1 MEMGSETQ
9 TIPTARPRRKSRRG
23 QRGSI
28 IRRGDGWTVVFR
40 TAEGKQKWQGGFRT
54 KEDAQDALGVTLKA
68 VRDNRYVETK
78 HIEFLAFCDD
88 WMARSKSKL
97 KPKTWLSYKSAL
109 KIHILPRFGDWQL
122 NEISRAAVKSFF
134 DDLLG
139 RVDLSRKF
147 VRNVLVL
154 LHRIFEEAIDAEA
167 IATNPAHRIKLPNP
181 DSEHVDQ
188 GDLNL
193 PGVPKPD
200 QVVRVFAKLPPVY
213 QVLVWAGAVTGLR
226 RGELLGL
233 FWNDIDFLRCT
244 VQVRRSLQRISKA
257 LLSEGQFRGVERIEN
272 TGLALLGLKSKRA
285 RRTVE
290 MPARLARLLVE
301 LRQKQIAGD
310 SKFVFQDELGRPLDP
325 DFVYSVLHTA
335 QDAAEVERFGLHGLR
350 HLYCSLL
357 VNSGAQVKDAQQRL
371 GHASA
376 MTTLDI
382 YAHAISEDG
391 RKFSDAVEGAFSS
404 VSNLL
409 AEGNSEPTTV
419 EMLN

>member
-1 MEMGSETQ
+1 MENETTQ
-9 TIPTARPRRKSRRG
+9 VMPTKRRQRISRRG

-28 IRRGDGWTVVFR
+28 IRRGDGWTIVFR
-40 TAEGKQKWQGGFRT
+40 TPEGKQKWQGGFRT

-68 VRDNRYVETK
+68 VRDNRYVESK
-78 HIEFLAFCDD
+78 HVEFRKFCDD
-88 WMARSKSKL
+88 WMARSQSRL

-109 KIHILPRFGDWQL
+109 KNHILPRFGEWQL

-139 RVDLSRKF
+139 DAELSRKF

-154 LHRIFEEAIDAEA
+154 LHRIFEEAIDSEIA
-167 IATNPAHRIKLPNP
+167 ATNPAHRIKLPNP
-181 DSEHVDQ
+181 ESENVDH
-188 GDLNL
+188 GDVNL

-200 QVVRVFAKLPPVY
+200 EVVLTFGKLPLTH
-213 QVLVWAGAVTGLR
+213 QVLIWMGAVTGLR

-233 FWNDIDFLRCT
+233 FWDDIDFIRGT
-244 VQVRRSLQRISKA
+244 VHVRRSLQRISKK
-257 LLSEGQFRGVERIEN
+257 LLSEGHFRGVERIEN
-272 TGLALLGLKSKRA
+272 SGLALLGLKSRRA

-290 MPARLARLLVE
+290 IPARLARLLAD
-301 LRQKQIAGD
+301 LRRTQIGT
-310 SKFVFQDELGRPLDP
+310 KFVFQNELGQPLDP
-325 DFVYSVLHTA
+325 DQLYEVLHTA
-335 QDAAEVERFGLHGLR
+335 QDAAQVSHFGLHGLR

-357 VNSGAQVKDAQQRL
+357 VNSGAPVKDAQARL

-376 MTTLDI
+376 TTTLDI

-391 RKFSDAVEGAFSS
+391 RKFSDAVEEAFSS

-409 AEGNSEPTTV
+409 AESNPGQTTQEAV
-419 EMLN
+419 N